1 MTESELCPST
11 LNAQI
16 EDVRELLGDL
26 ATETPSFLSDGTIRR
41 FLRARN
47 WSTEKAAKSLKE
59 AIKWRRQFKP
69 ETICWVLES
78 FVTIYG
84 GLLFGND
91 KIDIFV
97 EKLLS

>member
-41 FLRARN
+41 FLRSRN
-47 WSTEKAAKSLKE
+47 WSTEKAARSLKE
-59 AIKWRRQFKP
+59 AIKWRRVNSSQKRFVGYSNLSHH
-69 ETICWVLES
+69 ICGER
-78 FVTIYG
+78 IG
-84 GLLFGND
+84 ARRG
-91 KIDIFV
+91 
-97 EKLLS
+97 